1 MLGVSVIGLV
11 YNLQEPSAYNLVS
24 GRFPLATAV
33 RTARLGLYS
42 GLAFGILQD
51 ALSLARGRGVG
62 YVDFLSGKSRHR
74 GDTEN
79 RII

>member
-11 YNLQEPSAYNLVS
+11 YDLQEPLAYDLVS
-24 GRFPLATAV
+24 GRFPLATAA
-33 RTARLGLYS
+33 RTAKLGLYS

-51 ALSLARGRGVG
+51 TLSLARGRRVG
-62 YVDFLSGKSRHR
+62 YVDFLLGKNRHR